1 MQDFF
6 IYQLHQKTDVLCSY
20 YSNYV
25 SNQMTFAHKIQSLQ
39 MVESCAL
46 ILQRYGLFE
55 PFDIKKTPNSPLGA
69 SVAE

>member
-6 IYQLHQKTDVLCSY
+6 YLSTSPKTMSFVPIIVTTSATKLPLLIKSKACKWL
-20 YSNYV
+20 NP
-25 SNQMTFAHKIQSLQ
+25 A
-39 MVESCAL
+39 AL
-46 ILQRYGLFE
+46 ILQQYGLFE